1 MKLDIMVEPAPTID
15 QIELVKILALT
26 LMVRANRPATARQSA
41 RARCR
46 L

>member
-1 MKLDIMVEPAPTID
+1 MKLDIMVDPAPTID
-15 QIELVKILALT
+15 QIELVKIFALT
-26 LMVRANRPATARQSA
+26 LMVRLNRPATRQSA